1 MKIQLTESQIKKIFK
16 VHLREDSSCDI
27 FTNTTRRP
35 DYDDVLND
43 ITPRILK
50 DLTGTIVK
58 MSPDEYFQ
66 KCAQLQRT
74 TVEEQYSYIDQ
85 RRVDSLIKKIT
96 SNIKVDIPMIDFV
109 NNFQEGRHR
118 AYVAKKLG
126 CEQINV
132 VVFTK
137 STRRPSDDDQE
148 FTINDGKW
156 NDVFTDNEGTFVNY
170 DYTNPEQMNQFYALF
185 DSPMYGL
192 TDVIYDIMKGSKSWS
207 KSIEPGPIVD
217 INRIR
222 FDKTPEK
229 LIDFM
234 IDVLSQ
240 NISEEEYYEYNDNE
254 GETLEMSLK
263 YRDFDYLLYDVI
275 DRWSEMKPNIEQLKN
290 YIISMITGM
299 YEYFKYMED
308 YHSLDYELYKGY
320 TIQFGEGVIKLYVA
334 DFKTFTGSVDTHEN
348 FKDVLEDENE
358 FISEYTYQYIEN
370 YIDDNDRRELF
381 VRDIDEYLS
390 KYRF

>member
-1 MKIQLTESQIKKIFK
+1 MRIQLTESQIKKIFK

-35 DYDDVLND
+35 DYDDTLND
-43 ITPRILK
+43 VTPRIMK
-50 DLTGTIVK
+50 NLTGTIVK

-66 KCAQLQRT
+66 KCAQLQGT
-74 TVEEQYSYIDQ
+74 TVEEQYSYVVP
-85 RRVDSLIKKIT
+85 RKVDSLMKKIT

-126 CEQINV
+126 CEEINV
-132 VVFTK
+132 AVFTK
-137 STRRPSDDDQE
+137 SVRKQSDDEE

-156 NDVFTDNEGTFVNY
+156 NDVFTDNEGTFVSY
-170 DYTNPEQMNQFYALF
+170 DYTNPEQMNQFYTLF
-185 DSPMYGL
+185 DSFEYGL
-192 TDVIYDIMKGSKSWS
+192 TDVIYDIMKGNKWWS
-207 KSIEPGPIVD
+207 KSVEPGPIVG

-234 IDVLSQ
+234 IDVLSK
-240 NISEEEYYEYNDNE
+240 NISEEEYYEYHGNE
-254 GETLEMSLK
+254 GETLEVALK

-275 DRWSEMKPNIEQLKN
+275 DTWSEMKPNIKQLKD
-290 YIISMITGM
+290 YIISMITGIH
-299 YEYFKYMED
+299 EYYKYMED
-308 YHSLDYELYKGY
+308 YHSLDDELHKGY
-320 TIQFGEGVIKLYVA
+320 TIKFGEGVIKLYIA

-358 FISEYTYQYIEN
+358 PISKYTYQYIEN
-370 YIDDNDRRELF
+370 YIDDNDRRNLF
-381 VRDIDEYLS
+381 VKDIDEYLS